1 MHFLEK
7 TVGFSI
13 EKMRQNKELK
23 KIHSAAPPEGS
34 GRHSVPI
41 LERFAI

>member
-23 KIHSAAPPEGS
+23 KNPFGRSPGGAA
-34 GRHSVPI
+34 VI
-41 LERFAI
+41 LYRS